1 MFFNYPYSKFFNS
14 ILVALFVVS
23 CGGGGGGGSSDSN
36 MITAPL
42 LPTAQISSSVSSV
55 EINNEF
61 NLTWSSANAT
71 SCSASGDWSNTIGTS
86 GSVAITETSPG
97 TKTYNLSCSGG
108 GNTATDSV
116 SVEVTSPPVPSV
128 SIETS
133 VSSVVIN
140 NSFTI
145 SWSSTNADSCQAS
158 GDWNNSIGLSGS
170 KTITV
175 SETGIK
181 TYGIVCTHSNGS
193 TAEDSVL
200 VRIVPEAVS
209 YTHLTLPTT

>member
-1 MFFNYPYSKFFNS
+1 MFFNQSYIKFLNFLL
-14 ILVALFVVS
+14 IPLFVVS
-23 CGGGGGGGSSDSN
+23 CGGGGGSSDDPV
-36 MITAPL
+36 TALP
-42 LPTAQISSSVSSV
+42 LPTVQLSSSATSV

-61 NLTWSSANAT
+61 TLTWSSTNAA

-97 TKTYNLSCSGG
+97 TKTYNISCSGG

-133 VSSVVIN
+133 VSSIVIN

-145 SWSSTNADSCQAS
+145 SWSSTNADSCSAS
-158 GDWNNSIGLSGS
+158 GDWNDSIGLSGS
-170 KTITV
+170 KTITG

-200 VRIVPEAVS
+200 VRIVPEESDTAF
-209 YTHLTLPTT
+209 